1 MSVSEYKLTVTD
13 MEETIGVLQ
22 RLLRARKISHADVL
36 EKRIA
41 TLQSQ
46 LNSKRSRISASAV
59 SAKPR

>member
-1 MSVSEYKLTVTD
+1 MSVSEYKLTDND

-22 RLLRARKISHADVL
+22 RLLRARKVSHADVL

-46 LNSKRSRISASAV
+46 LNTKRNRITGAAV